1 MKRQLEQRDIEV
13 EELTHLAEQYRAQ
26 IIELKLEIQKKDRAA
41 RQNASQQD
49 MYVVKSSASQI
60 DNTAEDVNELKQQL
74 EDIKKE
80 NEDYRELV
88 STLKKTVEV
97 ETMRATNLD
106 RQLKQLREE
115 ADPE

>member
-1 MKRQLEQRDIEV
+1 
-13 EELTHLAEQYRAQ
+13 
-26 IIELKLEIQKKDRAA
+26 
-41 RQNASQQD
+41 

-106 RQLKQLREE
+106 RQLK
-115 ADPE
+115 